1 MKTIRVNDVYQ
12 KNYLYQRTAQPGQN
26 FDPLFKPELT
36 PKQMLELGVFG
47 GKYFGDTPKEF
58 PADWFEKAKLS
69 DHGKDPK
76 LNYFGV
82 NASMPLSHWQKK
94 GWIYADDPRGW
105 FQWYA
110 RYYMGRRI
118 VDEDYRQIKR
128 WLVMKRHIVQI
139 NNVSLF

>member
-1 MKTIRVNDVYQ
+1 MHKVRVSDVMQ
-12 KNYLYQRTAQPGQN
+12 KKYEYELVEPIGKN
-26 FDPLFKPELT
+26 FDPEFKPDLT
-36 PKQMLELGVFG
+36 PKQMLDLGVLG
-47 GKYFGDTPKEF
+47 GLCMSDKPKEF
-58 PADWFEKAKLS
+58 PRDWFEKAKLS